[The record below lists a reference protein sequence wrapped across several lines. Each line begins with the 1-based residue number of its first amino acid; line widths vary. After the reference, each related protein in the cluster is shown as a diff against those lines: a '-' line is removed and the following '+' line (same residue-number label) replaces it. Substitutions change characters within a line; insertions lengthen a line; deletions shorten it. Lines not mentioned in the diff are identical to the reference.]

1 MTPPPG
7 ARAPELV
14 IATLRPHAG
23 RLLWSALL
31 VIAVAGAVGYLY
43 GNLPEPFADWMLL
56 AAGAALVLLGAV
68 LPYLA
73 WLSRTYTITTRRVI
87 ARRGLLA
94 RSRTELAHARGYTV
108 STHRS
113 VLQRLRGTGTLTLS
127 DGVEGRLVLKD
138 VPSAVLVG
146 EVLADQVEMNQILA
160 HRDSQG
166 FGLGL

>member
-1 MTPPPG
+1 VTPPPG

-14 IATLRPHAG
+14 IATLRGHAG

-56 AAGAALVLLGAV
+56 AGGAALVLLGAV
-68 LPYLA
+68 LPYLG

-108 STHRS
+108 STRRS

-166 FGLGL
+166 FGPGL